1 MSLNKKDFWS
11 GLIMVVIGAAL
22 LTILIPTGIDEPKKV
37 KFAVMSPSYY
47 PRIVAIL
54 MVLVGLAVAI
64 GGAKRQAEIAVPEVI
79 DFASIGK
86 VAAVF
91 AIFLAAAYALP
102 HAGFVLTCTIA
113 LVALM
118 TLAGERNLV
127 IVVLVA
133 LLLPACLH
141 LFFTKVANVPIPG
154 GILEPYLQRI

>member
-1 MSLNKKDFWS
+1 MSLNNKDFWS
-11 GLIMVVIGAAL
+11 GLIMVVIGATLLAL
-22 LTILIPTGIDEPKKV
+22 LIPTGIDEPKKV

-64 GGAKRQAEIAVPEVI
+64 GGARRPAETAVPEVVDVAAI
-79 DFASIGK
+79 AK

-91 AIFLAAAYALP
+91 AIFLTAAFALP
-102 HAGFVLTCTIA
+102 HAGFVLTCTLA

-118 TLAGERNLV
+118 TLAGERNPV
-127 IVVLVA
+127 IIVLVA
-133 LLLPACLH
+133 LLLPFCLH